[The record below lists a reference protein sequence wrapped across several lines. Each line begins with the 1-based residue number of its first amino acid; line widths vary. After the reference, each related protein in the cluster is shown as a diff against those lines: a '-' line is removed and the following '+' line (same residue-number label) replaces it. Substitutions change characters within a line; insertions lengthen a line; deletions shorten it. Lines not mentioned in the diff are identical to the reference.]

1 MHNAR
6 GFTIL
11 EVLIAVAILAIATT
25 ALLGTQSRSVVQN
38 DHGRQL
44 STAAMLAHDQ
54 MIHLQNQMKKDGFK
68 AERETESGS
77 FRGREYQ
84 DFRWE
89 AIIDPI
95 DMQPEDLSSQL
106 QGQLLGTTDDEG
118 SLSGSSAINAQLP
131 TMLGMITMM
140 IQNIT
145 DQRIR
150 RVTLAVHWDDLKG
163 EHTFTLR
170 QFVVLMEPPEGEGSL
185 NPGTLPSSNIGSGSS
200 GSRRSSGSSSGGS
213 RGSSGGGSRG
223 GSSSGGR
230 R

>member
-1 MHNAR
+1 MRNDR

-54 MIHLQNQMKKDGFK
+54 MIHLQNKMKKDGFK
-68 AERETESGS
+68 SDRERERGTFE
-77 FRGREYQ
+77 GREYR

-95 DMQPEDLSSQL
+95 DMRPEDLSSQL
-106 QGQLLGTTDDEG
+106 QGQLLGTTEDEG
-118 SLSGSSAINAQLP
+118 SLSGSNAINAQLP

-150 RVTLAVHWDDLKG
+150 RVTLAVHWEDLKG

-185 NPGTLPSSNIGSGSS
+185 NPGTIPGSSVGSGSS
-200 GSRRSSGSSSGGS
+200 GSRRSSGSGG
-213 RGSSGGGSRG
+213 RG
-223 GSSSGGR
+223 GSSSGGSGSGGGR
-230 R
+230 

>member
-44 STAAMLAHDQ
+44 STAALLAHDQ
-54 MIHLQNQMKKDGFK
+54 MIHLQNRMKKDGFK
-68 AERETESGS
+68 SDRETERGT
-77 FRGREYQ
+77 FDGREYR

-95 DMQPEDLSSQL
+95 DMRPEDLSSQL
-106 QGQLLGTTDDEG
+106 QGQLLGTTEDEG
-118 SLSGSSAINAQLP
+118 SLSGSNAINAQLP

-150 RVTLAVHWDDLKG
+150 RVTLAVHWEDLKG

-170 QFVVLMEPPEGEGSL
+170 QFVVLMEAPEGEGSL

-200 GSRRSSGSSSGGS
+200 GSGGRRGSSGSSN
-213 RGSSGGGSRG
+213 SGGGR
-223 GSSSGGR
+223 
-230 R
+230 